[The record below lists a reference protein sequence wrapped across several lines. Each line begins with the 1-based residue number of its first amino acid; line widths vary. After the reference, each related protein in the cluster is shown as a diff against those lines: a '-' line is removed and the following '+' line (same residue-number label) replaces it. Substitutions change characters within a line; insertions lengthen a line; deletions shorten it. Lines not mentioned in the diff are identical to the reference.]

1 MIKSVT
7 YNNNNQT
14 DNDTNDNV
22 NYSSVCFHVIF
33 LETIIITFKLTALNK
48 RDDNTF
54 FRSWSMHSPKHAY
67 IHIYIYIC
75 IIYICI
81 IYIIKAN
88 LSYKNIRIK

>member
-48 RDDNTF
+48 
-54 FRSWSMHSPKHAY
+54 
-67 IHIYIYIC
+67 
-75 IIYICI
+75 
-81 IYIIKAN
+81 
-88 LSYKNIRIK
+88 

>member
-7 YNNNNQT
+7 DNNNNQT
-14 DNDTNDNV
+14 DNDTNDDNV

-54 FRSWSMHSPKHAY
+54 FRSWSMH
-67 IHIYIYIC
+67 IYIYMYIC

-81 IYIIKAN
+81 VYIIKAN